1 MNSLRN
7 IISGQEIFCHSV
19 VTRYLLKNSFYPTY
33 NLPLP
38 VLLSPVTVTIILLYA
53 LLLLAPSVHAIQP
66 AFIKGR
72 IFNTYNNS
80 QLNNATV
87 STRNGISAATAS
99 GAFALRVPP
108 NIYTLLANAPAS
120 SANLITGVPA
130 APGKIPC
137 IKLYISPASTPI
149 GYVEG
154 RIVNAGS
161 GDGIPG
167 ALIMTT
173 TGGAAIS
180 TGRDGSY
187 RLASPSGTATI
198 SITADGFSSRQITLY
213 TIYPYITTN
222 INISLEEAPS
232 RTLSVKGVITDA
244 CTGLRIDEAVIIS
257 NAGKI
262 TTSSDG
268 FFSIDTP
275 LGLSTLVVSALISDD
290 IYDCNSV
297 SFNYQYSSRTFFLTP
312 LANTVQNFNLI
323 PSRSITGLISGTITD
338 SLSGAVIAGVK
349 VESDLNQISYSRQDG
364 TYTLYASACTT
375 SLSFARS
382 GYEPTAIPIIFLPDN
397 TVVKDIALPPLGV
410 IAGVVRDSHTNT
422 GIRDAQITLAEDQTV
437 SCKSSQDGSFVLRGI
452 RTGIYTLE
460 VSHPC
465 YLPESRAAIPVS
477 AGNTTAEQF
486 MLNSSER
493 ATVHGTV
500 RVFFTRRPIPSA
512 LIASSTGASV
522 TTGID
527 GSYSIELPACTTHIT
542 IRAPGFLPATKRNV
556 SPAEGETSELNVR
569 LLPWPF
575 RFPADREQS
584 HIQ

>member
-1 MNSLRN
+1 MNSLKN
-7 IISGQEIFCHSV
+7 IISGQEISCPSA
-19 VTRYLLKNSFYPTY
+19 TIRYLLKNSFYTTS
-33 NLPLP
+33 NLLLHVFLP
-38 VLLSPVTVTIILLYA
+38 PVTVTIIFLFA

-72 IFNTYNNS
+72 IYNTYNNS

-120 SANLITGVPA
+120 RANLIAGVPA

-137 IKLYISPASTPI
+137 INLYISPASTPI

-167 ALIMTT
+167 ALIMTN
-173 TGGAAIS
+173 TGGAAIA

-187 RLASPSGTATI
+187 RLASPSGTASI
-198 SITADGFSSRQITLY
+198 SITADGFSSREITPY
-213 TIYPYITTN
+213 TIYPYITTH
-222 INISLEEAPS
+222 ITISLEEAPS
-232 RTLSVKGVITDA
+232 RTLPVKGVITDA

-275 LGLSTLVVSALISDD
+275 LGLSTLVVSALLSDD
-290 IYDCNSV
+290 IYDCNKV
-297 SFNYQYSSRTFFLTP
+297 SYNYQYSSRTFFLTP
-312 LANTVQNFNLI
+312 FSNTVQNFSLI

-349 VESDLNQISYSRQDG
+349 VESDLNEISYSQKDG

-382 GYEPTAIPIIFLPDN
+382 GYEPTATTISFLPDN
-397 TVVKDIALPPLGV
+397 TVVKNIDLTPLGV

-422 GIRDAQITLAEDQTV
+422 GIRDAQVTLVGDQTI
-437 SCKSSQDGSFVLRGI
+437 SCKSSQDGSYILRGI
-452 RTGIYTLE
+452 HTGIYTLE

-465 YLPESRAAIPVS
+465 YLPESRAEIMVS
-477 AGNTTAEQF
+477 AGNTTEEQF
-486 MLNSSER
+486 SLDSTAR
-493 ATVHGTV
+493 AIIHGTV
-500 RVFFTRRPIPSA
+500 RTFFTRQPIPFA
-512 LIASSTGASV
+512 RIISSTGAAAV
-522 TTGID
+522 TDASGMYTID
-527 GSYSIELPACTTHIT
+527 LPACTTRIT
-542 IRAPGFLPATKRNV
+542 IRAPGFLPAARRNIFLTD
-556 SPAEGETSELNVR
+556 GETFELNVG
-569 LLPWPF
+569 LFFWPF
-575 RFPADREQS
+575 RLPADSE
-584 HIQ
+584 